1 MSIIFTIL
9 ILLSSFLVTLLVIP
23 SWIKKAGI
31 IGLMWENMNSIKR
44 EKIAGSGGIIVILGF
59 LIGVTFFIAYQVFYE
74 HTQTNLIQ
82 IFALMIVIILLSGI
96 GLVDDLLGWRRGG
109 LRKRTRL
116 VLVAL
121 SAIPLISINAGRSI
135 VSAPFFGQIDLG
147 LIYPLIIIPLGIVG
161 ASTTYN
167 FLAGF
172 NGLEDGQ
179 GIIFLSAISI
189 VSYFTGNYWIS
200 IICLCMIASLL
211 AFLLYNYYP
220 AKILPGDSLTYSVGG
235 LIAIASILGNFE
247 RIAVFFFIPYIL
259 EVILKS
265 RGGLVKQS
273 FGKPTKDG
281 SLDLV
286 YEKFYSLNHISIY
299 LLKKMNIKATE
310 KMAVY
315 MIWFFQ
321 IIIVILGFIIFKEG
335 IFS

>member
-172 NGLEDGQ
+172 NGLEAGQ

>member
-1 MSIIFTIL
+1 MSLTFL
-9 ILLSSFLVTLLVIP
+9 ILTLLLAFLITLLVIP

-172 NGLEDGQ
+172 NGLEAGQ

>member
-1 MSIIFTIL
+1 MSLIFL
-9 ILLSSFLVTLLVIP
+9 ILTLLLAFLITLLVIP
-23 SWIKKAGI
+23 SWIKKAEV

-44 EKIAGSGGIIVILGF
+44 EKIAGSGGIIVVLGF
-59 LIGVTFFIAYQVFYE
+59 LIGVTSFIAYQVFYE

-82 IFALMIVIILLSGI
+82 IFALMIVIILLAGI

-121 SAIPLISINAGRSI
+121 STIPLISINAGRSI
-135 VSAPFFGQIDLG
+135 ISAPFFGQIDLG

-161 ASTTYN
+161 ASATYN

-172 NGLEDGQ
+172 NGLEAGQ
-179 GIIFLSAISI
+179 GIIFLSGISL
-189 VSYFTGNYWIS
+189 VSYFTGNYWVS
-200 IICLCMIASLL
+200 IICLCMIAPLL

-273 FGKPTKDG
+273 FGKPEKDN
-281 SLDLV
+281 SLGLV

-299 LLKKMNIKATE
+299 LLKKMNIKSTE
-310 KMAVY
+310 KRAVY
-315 MIWFFQ
+315 LIWAFQ
-321 IIIVILGFIIFKEG
+321 ILIIILGFIIFKEG